1 MTTTRSTPLSTP
13 HDRKVLEEGEVIEV
27 LEERT
32 VKPSRLF
39 FTVIEQPDAQHRQCL
54 VVFVI
59 TTLGLLV
66 EQCVYRPTYTE
77 LGQVR
82 EDWAKIQTKFGD
94 TVIDLGIRRK
104 EIS

>member
-1 MTTTRSTPLSTP
+1 MSTP
-13 HDRKVLEEGEVIEV
+13 HDRKVLEEGEVTEV

-59 TTLGLLV
+59 TTQGLLV
-66 EQCVYRPTYTE
+66 EHCVYRPTIDE

-82 EDWAKIQTKFGD
+82 EDWAAIQTQHGD
-94 TVIDLGIRRK
+94 TVIDLGMRRK
-104 EIS
+104 ETS